1 MKRVGKSV
9 FFIVSIFIVLLT
21 VVSFTGLSTT
31 YGDKTVTYVK
41 GGNDI
46 RWGIDIRGG
55 VDVTFTPPAGIDAT
69 DEQMN
74 AARAVIEQR
83 LVNLHITDNEVY
95 VDYNKD
101 RVLVR
106 FPWKEGESNYDPET
120 AIKEL
125 GETALLTFREGYELN
140 SDGTPAGITASNV
153 ILNGEDIKSATAG
166 YYQDQMSGNPSSY
179 VVSLEL
185 NDSGKAKFA
194 EATTRLA
201 ATKGVISIWMDDTM
215 ISYPQVNDPIT
226 DGQAQITGNFDAKE
240 AQALADK
247 INSGALP
254 FKLETQDFNTIDP
267 TLGMGARD
275 VMIMAGIIAF
285 LLVALYVFL
294 YYRLPG
300 AVAVISLL
308 GQVAG
313 SIAAVTG
320 FLPFIASFTL
330 TLPGIAG
337 IILSIGMGV
346 DANIISAAR
355 IKEEINSGK
364 SVDGAISAGYE
375 RAFTAIFDGNLTLII
390 IAIVL
395 MAAFGPSDGIFT
407 RILGFLFA
415 GFGQSTAGAI
425 YSFGYTLLIGS
436 IMNFIFGVT
445 ASKLMLK
452 SISKFKA
459 FRKPWF
465 YGGEK

>member
-1 MKRVGKSV
+1 MKRVGKPV
-9 FFIVSIFIVLLT
+9 FFIVSIFIILLT
-21 VVSFTGLSTT
+21 VVSFTGLTT
-31 YGDKTVTYVK
+31 VYGDKTTTYIK

-55 VDVTFTPPAGIDAT
+55 VDVTFTPPQDIDAT
-69 DEQMN
+69 DDQMN
-74 AARAVIEQR
+74 AAKAVIEQR

-101 RVLVR
+101 RILVR
-106 FPWKEGESNYDPET
+106 FPWKEGESNFDPES

-125 GETALLTFREGYELN
+125 GETALLTFREGNEIG
-140 SDGTPAGITASNV
+140 SDGKPTGVTKSNV
-153 ILNGEDIKSATAG
+153 ILEGKDIKAATAG
-166 YYQDQMSGNPSSY
+166 YITDQKTGTPSY
-179 VVSLEL
+179 VISLEL
-185 NDSGKAKFA
+185 NDSGKQKFSD
-194 EATTRLA
+194 ATTKLSA
-201 ATKGVISIWMDDTM
+201 SKGIISIWMDDTM
-215 ISYPQVNDPIT
+215 ISYPTVNEPIK
-226 DGQAQITGNFDAKE
+226 DGKAQITGNFTAEE
-240 AQALADK
+240 ATALANK

-275 VMIMAGIIAF
+275 VMILAGIIAF
-285 LLVALYVFL
+285 LLVSLFMVL

-300 AVAVISLL
+300 GVAVIALL

-320 FLPFIASFTL
+320 FLPFISSFTL

-355 IKEEINSGK
+355 IKEEIQSGK
-364 SVDGAISAGYE
+364 SIDGSISLGYD

-395 MAAFGPSDGIFT
+395 MAAFGPSDSLFAK
-407 RILGFLFA
+407 LLSFLFI

-425 YSFGYTLLIGS
+425 YSFGYTLLVGA

-452 SISKFKA
+452 SVSRFKV
-459 FRKPWF
+459 FRKAWF

>member
-9 FFIVSIFIVLLT
+9 FFIVSIFIILLT
-21 VVSFTGLSTT
+21 VVSFTGLSTV
-31 YGDKTVTYVK
+31 YGDKKTTYFK

-55 VDVTFTPPAGIDAT
+55 VDVTFTPPEGIDAT

-125 GETALLTFREGYELN
+125 GETALLTFREGNEIDA
-140 SDGTPAGITASNV
+140 SGKPTGITASNV
-153 ILNGEDIKSATAG
+153 ILEGADIKSAQAG
-166 YYQDQMSGNPSSY
+166 YIDNGQGNPSY

-185 NDSGKAKFA
+185 NDSGKQKFA
-194 EATTRLA
+194 DATTRLA
-201 ATKGVISIWMDDTM
+201 ASKGVISIWMDDTM
-215 ISYPQVNDPIT
+215 ISYPTVNDAIT
-226 DGQAQITGNFDAKE
+226 DGKAQITGDFTPEE

-275 VMIMAGIIAF
+275 VMILAGIIAF
-285 LLVALYVFL
+285 ILVALFVTFM
-294 YYRLPG
+294 YRLPG
-300 AVAVISLL
+300 AVAVIALL

-320 FLPFIASFTL
+320 FLPFVSSFTL

-337 IILSIGMGV
+337 IILSVGMGV

-355 IKEEINSGK
+355 IKEEISSGK
-364 SVDGAISAGYE
+364 SIDGSIALGYE
-375 RAFTAIFDGNLTLII
+375 RAFSAIFDGNLTLII

-395 MAAFGPSDGIFT
+395 MGAFGPSDSLFAK
-407 RILGFLFA
+407 LLSFLFI

-425 YSFGYTLLIGS
+425 YSFGYTLLVGA
-436 IMNFIFGVT
+436 IMNFVFGVT

-452 SISKFKA
+452 SISKFKI
-459 FRKPWF
+459 FRKPWY

>member
-9 FFIVSIFIVLLT
+9 FFIVSIFIILLT
-21 VVSFTGLSTT
+21 VVSFTGLSTV
-31 YGDKTVTYVK
+31 YGDKKTTYFK

-55 VDVTFTPPAGIDAT
+55 VDVTFTPPEGIDAT

-125 GETALLTFREGYELN
+125 GETALLTFREGNEIDA
-140 SDGTPAGITASNV
+140 SGKPTGITASNV
-153 ILNGEDIKSATAG
+153 ILEGADIKSAQAG
-166 YYQDQMSGNPSSY
+166 YIDNGQDNPSY
-179 VVSLEL
+179 IVSLEL
-185 NDSGKAKFA
+185 NDSGKQKFA
-194 EATTRLA
+194 DATTRLA
-201 ATKGVISIWMDDTM
+201 ASKGVISIWMDDTM
-215 ISYPQVNDPIT
+215 ISYPTVNDAIT
-226 DGQAQITGNFDAKE
+226 DGKAQITGDFTPEE

-275 VMIMAGIIAF
+275 VMILAGIIAF
-285 LLVALYVFL
+285 ILVALFVTFM
-294 YYRLPG
+294 YRLPG
-300 AVAVISLL
+300 AVAVIALL

-320 FLPFIASFTL
+320 FLPFISSFTL

-337 IILSIGMGV
+337 IILSVGMGV

-355 IKEEINSGK
+355 IKEEISSGK
-364 SVDGAISAGYE
+364 SIDGSIALGYE
-375 RAFTAIFDGNLTLII
+375 RAFSAIFDGNLTLII

-395 MAAFGPSDGIFT
+395 MGAFGPSDSLFAK
-407 RILGFLFA
+407 LLSFLFI

-425 YSFGYTLLIGS
+425 YSFGYTLLVGA
-436 IMNFIFGVT
+436 IMNFVFGVT

-452 SISKFKA
+452 SISKFKI
-459 FRKPWF
+459 FRKPWY